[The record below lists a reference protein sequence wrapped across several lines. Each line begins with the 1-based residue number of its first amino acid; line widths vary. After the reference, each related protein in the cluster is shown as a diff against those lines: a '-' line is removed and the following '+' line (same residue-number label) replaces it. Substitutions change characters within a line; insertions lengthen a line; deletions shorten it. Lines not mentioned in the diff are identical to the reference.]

1 MMNKPNKPNHR
12 PRRVLLTLALLSG
25 LPGMS
30 VEAAP
35 PAARP
40 DATTSARTPAARP
53 DATRTPAA
61 RPDATRTPAL
71 AGPVYLVGGELHLGD
86 GTVIK
91 DSVIAMDRGVFTVVG
106 GPEARARLPVG
117 ATLVDATARIITP
130 GLFAADTQLGL
141 IEIDLEA
148 STRDDGKT
156 TEHPIRA
163 AHDAATALNA
173 ASSLIPV
180 QAVEGITSAAVAPT
194 GGLISGQVAII
205 DLVFGDHRGLV
216 AHPRAATAAHFGQS
230 HAGSRAATLAMLR
243 EVLADARSFPARR
256 SAFERAQSRPLSAHP
271 LDLEALQ
278 PILRRQAVLTLH
290 ADRASDILSALDLAA
305 EFKLRLAI
313 IGGAEAW
320 KVADELARARVPV
333 ILQPTEN
340 LPGSF
345 DSMGARLDNAALL
358 HSAGVPVVLAILGG
372 VHNLR
377 NLKQE
382 TGIAVANGLPWE
394 AALTAVTLG
403 PARAYGVE
411 RTHGSVA
418 VGKAANLVV
427 WSGDPFELS
436 SAAMQVY
443 VRGALVP
450 QVTRQTLLRD
460 RYRDLEQFNR
470 KHN

>member
-1 MMNKPNKPNHR
+1 MTHHR
-12 PRRVLLTLALLSG
+12 PMRLLLTTLALLSG
-25 LPGMS
+25 FSGMS
-30 VEAAP
+30 AEAAP
-35 PAARP
+35 PAPRVAAVAP
-40 DATTSARTPAARP
+40 TPAP
-53 DATRTPAA
+53 
-61 RPDATRTPAL
+61 

-86 GTVIK
+86 GTIVK

-106 GPEARARLPVG
+106 GPEARARLPAG
-117 ATLVDATARIITP
+117 ATLVDARTRVITP

-141 IEIDLEA
+141 IEIELES

-156 TEHPIRA
+156 TEHPVRA
-163 AHDAATALNA
+163 AYDAADGLNA
-173 ASSLIPV
+173 TSSLIPV
-180 QAVEGITSAAVAPT
+180 QAVDGITSAAVAPT
-194 GGLISGQVAII
+194 GGLVSGQVAII
-205 DLVFGDHRGLV
+205 DLLHGNHRGLV
-216 AHPRAATAAHFGQS
+216 AQPRAAVAAHFGQT
-230 HAGSRAATLAMLR
+230 HAGSRAATLALLR
-243 EVLADARSFPARR
+243 EVLTDARSFPARR
-256 SAFERAQSRPLSAHP
+256 AALERAQSRPLSAGP

-278 PILRRQAVLTLH
+278 PILRRQAVLTLT
-290 ADRASDILSALDLAA
+290 ADRASDILAALDLAA

-313 IGGAEAW
+313 VGGAEAW
-320 KVADELARARVPV
+320 KVADELARAKVPV
-333 ILQPTEN
+333 IVQPTQN

-358 HSAGVPVVLAILGG
+358 HRAGVPVVVAVLGG

-377 NLKQE
+377 NLTQE
-382 TGIAVANGLPWE
+382 AGIAVANGLPWE

-418 VGKAANLVV
+418 VGKVANLVV

-443 VRGALVP
+443 VRGVLVP

-460 RYRDLEQFNR
+460 RYRDLQQFTHKRN
-470 KHN
+470 

>member
-1 MMNKPNKPNHR
+1 MRTHR
-12 PRRVLLTLALLSG
+12 PLRLTLALLSG
-25 LPGMS
+25 LSSMS
-30 VEAAP
+30 AGAAPPAATTTTAARTDAAP

-40 DATTSARTPAARP
+40 DASTSSARTPAR
-53 DATRTPAA
+53 
-61 RPDATRTPAL
+61 

-86 GTVIK
+86 GTIIK

-106 GPEARARLPVG
+106 GPEARARLPAG
-117 ATLVDATARIITP
+117 ATLVDARDRMITP

-163 AHDAATALNA
+163 AYDAASALNA

-180 QAVEGITSAAVAPT
+180 QVVEGITSAAVAPT

-205 DLVFGDHRGLV
+205 DLLFDNHRGLV
-216 AHPRAATAAHFGQS
+216 AQRGAATAAHFGQS

-243 EVLADARSFPARR
+243 EVLSDARSFPSRR
-256 SAFERAQSRPLSAHP
+256 AAFERAQSRPLSAHP

-278 PILRRQAVLTLH
+278 PILRRQAILSLH

-305 EFKLRLAI
+305 EFKLRLTI

-320 KVADELARARVPV
+320 KVADELARASVPV
-333 ILQPTEN
+333 ILQPTQN

-345 DSMGARLDNAALL
+345 DSMGARLDSAALL
-358 HSAGVPVVLAILGG
+358 HRAGVPVVIAVLGG

-377 NLKQE
+377 NLNQE
-382 TGIAVANGLPWE
+382 AGIAVANGLPWE
-394 AALTAVTLG
+394 VALTAVTLG

-418 VGKAANLVV
+418 VGKVANLVV

-436 SAAMQVY
+436 SAAVQVY

-460 RYRDLEQFNR
+460 RYRDLEQFNHKR
-470 KHN
+470 N

>member
-1 MMNKPNKPNHR
+1 MNQR
-12 PRRVLLTLALLSG
+12 ILLTLALLSG
-25 LPGMS
+25 LWGMS
-30 VEAAP
+30 AEAAP
-35 PAARP
+35 PVAP
-40 DATTSARTPAARP
+40 PAAAPRS
-53 DATRTPAA
+53 PA
-61 RPDATRTPAL
+61 P

-106 GPEARARLPVG
+106 GPEARARVPAG
-117 ATLVDATARIITP
+117 ATTVDTSARVITP

-141 IEIDLEA
+141 VEIDLEA
-148 STRDDGKT
+148 STRDDGKST
-156 TEHPIRA
+156 DHPVRA
-163 AHDAATALNA
+163 AHDAAAALNA

-205 DLVFGDHRGLV
+205 DLAFNDHRRLV
-216 AHPRAATAAHFGQS
+216 AQPRVATAAHFGQS
-230 HAGSRAATLAMLR
+230 HAGSRAATLALLR
-243 EVLADARSFPARR
+243 EVLGDARSFPARR
-256 SAFERAQSRPLSAHP
+256 AAFERAQSRPLSAHP

-278 PILRRQAVLTLH
+278 PVLRQQAVLTLA
-290 ADRASDILSALDLAA
+290 ADRASDILAALDLAA

-320 KVADELARARVPV
+320 KVADELARAKVPV
-333 ILQPTEN
+333 ILQPTQN

-345 DSMGARLDNAALL
+345 DSMGARLDNAAIL
-358 HSAGVPVVLAILGG
+358 HRAGVPVVLAVLGG

-382 TGIAVANGLPWE
+382 AGIAVANGLPWA

-418 VGKAANLVV
+418 VGKVANLVV

-436 SAAMQVY
+436 SAAVQVY
-443 VRGALVP
+443 VRGAPVP
-450 QVTRQTLLRD
+450 PVTRQTLLRD

-470 KHN
+470 KRN

>member
-1 MMNKPNKPNHR
+1 MRTLP
-12 PRRVLLTLALLSG
+12 VTLALALLSG
-25 LPGMS
+25 LSGMS
-30 VEAAP
+30 AEAAP
-35 PAARP
+35 PAARR
-40 DATTSARTPAARP
+40 TTAAPTPAR
-53 DATRTPAA
+53 
-61 RPDATRTPAL
+61 

-86 GTVIK
+86 GTIIK
-91 DSVIAMDRGVFTVVG
+91 DSVIAMDRGVFTIVG
-106 GPEARARLPVG
+106 GPEARARLPAG
-117 ATLVDATARIITP
+117 ATLVDARTRIITP

-141 IEIDLEA
+141 IEIDQEA
-148 STRDDGKT
+148 STHDDGKA

-163 AHDAATALNA
+163 AHDAAQGLNA

-180 QAVEGITSAAVAPT
+180 QAVEGITSAAIAPT

-205 DLVFGDHRGLV
+205 DLVHGDHRGLV
-216 AHPRAATAAHFGQS
+216 ARPRAATAAHYGQT

-243 EVLADARSFPARR
+243 EVLADARSFPSRR
-256 SAFERAQSRPLSAHP
+256 AAFDRAQSRPLSAHP

-278 PILRRQAVLTLH
+278 PILRGQAVLTLS

-305 EFKLRLAI
+305 EFKLRLTI

-320 KVADELARARVPV
+320 KVADELARAKVPV
-333 ILQPTEN
+333 IVQPSQN
-340 LPGSF
+340 LPVSF

-358 HSAGVPVVLAILGG
+358 HRAGVPVVLAILGG

-382 TGIAVANGLPWE
+382 AGIAVANGMPWE

-411 RTHGSVA
+411 RTHGSIA
-418 VGKAANLVV
+418 VGKVANLVV

-436 SAAMQVY
+436 SAAVQVY

-460 RYRDLEQFNR
+460 RYRDLKQFNQKR
-470 KHN
+470 N

>member
-1 MMNKPNKPNHR
+1 MRNHSISR
-12 PRRVLLTLALLSG
+12 TPLRLLVTVALLSG
-25 LPGMS
+25 LSGMS
-30 VEAAP
+30 AEAAP

-40 DATTSARTPAARP
+40 TVAAPTPARV
-53 DATRTPAA
+53 
-61 RPDATRTPAL
+61 
-71 AGPVYLVGGELHLGD
+71 GPVYLVGGELHLGD
-86 GTVIK
+86 GTIIK

-106 GPEARARLPVG
+106 GPEARSRLPAG
-117 ATLVDATARIITP
+117 ATLVDARTRIITP
-130 GLFAADTQLGL
+130 GLFASDTQLGL
-141 IEIDLEA
+141 IEIDQES
-148 STRDDGKT
+148 STRDDGKA
-156 TEHPIRA
+156 TEHPVRA
-163 AHDAATALNA
+163 AHDAAQGLNA

-194 GGLISGQVAII
+194 GGLVSGQVAII
-205 DLVFGDHRGLV
+205 DLVYGDHRGLV
-216 AHPRAATAAHFGQS
+216 ARPRAATAAHYGQT

-256 SAFERAQSRPLSAHP
+256 AALERAQSRPLAAHP

-278 PILRRQAVLTLH
+278 PILRGQAVLTLS
-290 ADRASDILSALDLAA
+290 ADRASDILAALDLGA
-305 EFKLRLAI
+305 EFKLRLVI

-320 KVADELARARVPV
+320 KVADELARAKVPV
-333 ILQPTEN
+333 IVQPTEN

-358 HSAGVPVVLAILGG
+358 HRAGVPVVLAIHGA
-372 VHNLR
+372 HNLR

-382 TGIAVANGLPWE
+382 AGIAVANGLPWE

-418 VGKAANLVV
+418 VGKVANLVV

-460 RYRDLEQFNR
+460 RYRDLDQFTREPN
-470 KHN
+470 